1 MNDDS
6 RLILRLI
13 LENGRRLFC
22 TLTGIA
28 AGLIA
33 VSCGLWKGLL
43 FAVCVAAGYGVGRLL
58 EKEELVRLLLSRA
71 SVRRRR

>member
-1 MNDDS
+1 VNDDS

-28 AGLIA
+28 VGLIA
-33 VSCGLWKGLL
+33 VYYGLGKGLL
-43 FAVCVAAGYGVGRLL
+43 FAVCVVAGYGIGRLL
-58 EKEELVRLLLSRA
+58 EREELVSLFLSRA
-71 SVRRRR
+71 SGRRRR